1 MIPLSYKFGAAK
13 ARSWVSIS
21 ILIVAFGPVLLF
33 TQLPEGVT
41 APIKNAAASLDATV
55 TATWSE
61 TSFTV
66 AVVGALLLF
75 SLICIV
81 ISWAISVRLYTR
93 KTY

>member
-1 MIPLSYKFGAAK
+1 M
-13 ARSWVSIS
+13 
-21 ILIVAFGPVLLF
+21 LLF

-41 APIKNAAASLDATV
+41 APIKSAAASLDATV

-61 TSFTV
+61 ISFTV

-75 SLICIV
+75 SLVCIV